1 MYWCHKYSTK
11 GRFPINQILFNQ
23 KFFNTSS
30 FTEKQCLPK
39 PTRCQSY
46 YKRHTN
52 RTSLGNIMK
61 PRDGYISYKIYRKS
75 VFATKWS
82 ILSLISSIIDRFGL
96 IAPTLSSKWT
106 LQKKNS
112 LGPISTFTSY
122 KIPAKMTRKSTRHTK
137 YHFRQMARVNGHWH

>member
-11 GRFPINQILFNQ
+11 GRFPINQISI
-23 KFFNTSS
+23 KSS
-30 FTEKQCLPK
+30 SILQVLPK
-39 PTRCQSY
+39 NNVCPKLPDVNLTINDIPIEQ
-46 YKRHTN
+46 T
-52 RTSLGNIMK
+52 LGILWNLETDTFHIK
-61 PRDGYISYKIYRKS
+61 YTDKS